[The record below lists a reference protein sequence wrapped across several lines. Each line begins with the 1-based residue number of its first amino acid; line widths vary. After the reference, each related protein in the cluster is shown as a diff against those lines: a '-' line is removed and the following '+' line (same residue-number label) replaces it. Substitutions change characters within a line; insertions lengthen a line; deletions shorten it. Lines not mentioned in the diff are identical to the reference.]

1 MRRPRNAPSGSH
13 RSTRG
18 IVVGNAITDAA
29 GRAPSSTDT
38 KVLPDTAGVLRLNGY
53 KFYSTGTLF
62 ADVVAV
68 SAVDAN
74 GLDVQAIIPADRAG
88 VELFDD
94 WDGFGQRT
102 TASGGTRFTEVEVRP
117 HEVVTVSDGTHLGH
131 ATAFLQ
137 LYLAAVAVGIAYAVL
152 DDAVD
157 YVRTKAR
164 PASHSVADTADTDPF
179 VLQAVG
185 EISAA
190 AASGEAVVLAAADA
204 IDRLVDQGR
213 HDDRGSVAGVAVTV
227 AKAQLVAERLTL
239 SAAERVFDTGGASA
253 TARALNL
260 DRHWRNART
269 VATPQS
275 VGVQGICGGRLRRQ
289 RCVATGQRL
298 LLSHPPPPPHPPPQP
313 PPPPQP
319 LLPPPLPP
327 PADQRFLR
335 FSCSAGVNRLKRRDH
350 KRGHRNHRRG
360 YGRNDD
366 PAEHRVAHGQML
378 GANRRRSVPM
388 RPRQHDSP
396 SARGRAQAFVSASS
410 SSALSLVG
418 ISLPPGNAGTRVAR
432 T

>member
-1 MRRPRNAPSGSH
+1 MTVTHEAVAARKPFTTRPLGGSVDDRLSRLPEIVASLRRDDPGAERDRVLQYDAVEAIRHAGVLGLRVPTEFGGPGGGARDVLAAVIQIGRGSSNVAQALRAHFGFSERLLSNRATPEERAGWFPQVNA
-13 RSTRG
+13 G

-29 GRAPSSTDT
+29 GRAPSSADT

-164 PASHSVADTADTDPF
+164 PASHSVADTADADPF

-213 HDDRGSVAGVAVTV
+213 HNDPESVAGVAVTV

-269 VATPQS
+269 VATHSPLAYKAYAAGNYA
-275 VGVQGICGGRLRRQ
+275 VNGVW
-289 RCVATGQRL
+289 
-298 LLSHPPPPPHPPPQP
+298 
-313 PPPPQP
+313 
-319 LLPPPLPP
+319 P
-327 PADQRFLR
+327 PA
-335 FSCSAGVNRLKRRDH
+335 N
-350 KRGHRNHRRG
+350 G
-360 YGRNDD
+360 Y
-366 PAEHRVAHGQML
+366 
-378 GANRRRSVPM
+378 
-388 RPRQHDSP
+388 
-396 SARGRAQAFVSASS
+396 F
-410 SSALSLVG
+410 
-418 ISLPPGNAGTRVAR
+418 
-432 T
+432 